1 MDITTGIDIAASG
14 MNAQEQRM
22 KIIAQNIANADSA
35 ATAPGQ
41 DPYRR
46 QQITFKSVYDST
58 VGANVVKVAGVVNDP
73 SEFRRKFD
81 PSHPAADATGY
92 IELPNVNPII
102 EAADLQEASRSYQ
115 ASLSAMDLLKT
126 MASETIKRMGA

>member
-1 MDITTGIDIAASG
+1 MDFMTGIDIAASG
-14 MNAQEQRM
+14 MTAQTQRIR
-22 KIIAQNIANADSA
+22 IIAQNIANADSA

-46 QQITFKSVYDST
+46 QQITFKNVFDPM
-58 VGANVVKVAGVVNDP
+58 VGDKVVKVASVTNDQ

-92 IELPNVNPII
+92 ISLPNVNPII
-102 EAADLQEASRSYQ
+102 ETADLQEASRSYQ

-126 MASETIKRMGA
+126 MASETIKRMSA